1 MVWPL
6 SDSNDPERG
15 RVPTATHWATH
26 RFYEIQSILT
36 SEPSTPPYDGLDKML
51 LLAWVTACF
60 AETSNWKFS
69 LDYWDL
75 REENLL
81 FDENLNIA
89 GYLLFPRLLKRVCL
103 IGIM

>member
-6 SDSNDPERG
+6 SDSVDPKRG
-15 RVPTATHWATH
+15 RVPTAIHWATR
-26 RFYEIQSILT
+26 RFYGTYNLLS

-60 AETSNWKFS
+60 AETNNWQFS

-75 REENLL
+75 REANLL

-89 GYLLFPRLLKRVCL
+89 GYLLFPLLLKIVL
-103 IGIM
+103 SIGIL